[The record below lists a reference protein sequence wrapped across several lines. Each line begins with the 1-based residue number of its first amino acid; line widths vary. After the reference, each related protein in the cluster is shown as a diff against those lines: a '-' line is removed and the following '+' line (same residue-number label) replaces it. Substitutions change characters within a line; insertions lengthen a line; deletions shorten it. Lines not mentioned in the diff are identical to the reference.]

1 MTFIASRLGY
11 CTPMKFLHGEI
22 SWSVFT
28 ATKFPVF
35 GTLLPL
41 VIEHVVQL
49 NKSFTILHAVFMSS
63 GSSEMDGMSFASSAL
78 RLTSNVS
85 LMWKCR
91 DTPSTPSTLPD
102 PVLAAVIF
110 QVFVVPMATRI

>member
-1 MTFIASRLGY
+1 MTFITSRLGY

-28 ATKFPVF
+28 ASKFPVF

-41 VIEHVVQL
+41 VIDHVVQS
-49 NKSFTILHAVFMSS
+49 NKSFTVLHAVFMSIW
-63 GSSEMDGMSFASSAL
+63 MGMSSAL
-78 RLTSNVS
+78 RLMSNVS

-102 PVLAAVIF
+102 LC
-110 QVFVVPMATRI
+110 